1 MNSVLRWTFLALSAF
16 ACAFAQAQGYPSKP
30 IRVIIPFPPGGGSDA
45 AARLVTNHLAQV
57 LAQTFV
63 IDARPGGNTVIGT
76 MAVAKA
82 PADGYTL
89 LFTGGSTMSIQPFM
103 FAGKPPFDPL
113 GDFAPVG
120 MVSRFPFFL
129 VVPAS
134 LQANS
139 LQELIA
145 LAKASPGKLSY
156 ASNGS
161 GTIGHLSMEMIRKET
176 GIDLIHVPY
185 KGFAPAVI
193 DLLPG
198 RVTMLLADVAPIG
211 QHVRAGNLKV
221 LAATSAKRS
230 SYWPEVPTVA
240 EQGIPG
246 FGVEVWFAL
255 YAPAK
260 TPDEIVARLNAEM
273 QKYLSSP
280 EAKDAYA
287 KIGMD
292 SAASSAEELRARII
306 AEQNVFSKAVK
317 DANLKVE

>member
-1 MNSVLRWTFLALSAF
+1 MKTLLCWTVVALA
-16 ACAFAQAQGYPSKP
+16 ACASACAQAQAYPAKP
-30 IRVIIPFPPGGGSDA
+30 VRVIIPFPPGGGSDA
-45 AARLVTNHLAQV
+45 AARLVTSHLAQV
-57 LAQTFV
+57 LGQSFV

-103 FAGKPPFDPL
+103 FAGKPPYDPL
-113 GDFAPVG
+113 GDFLPIG

-129 VVPAS
+129 VVPAA
-134 LQANS
+134 LPANS

-145 LAKASPGKLSY
+145 LARASPGKLSY

-161 GTIGHLSMEMIRKET
+161 GTIGHLSMEMIRKAT

-193 DLLPG
+193 DLIPG
-198 RVTMLLADVAPIG
+198 RVSMLLADVAPIA
-211 QHVRAGNLKV
+211 QHVRAGSLKV
-221 LAATSAKRS
+221 LAATSAQRS
-230 SYWPEVPTVA
+230 SYWPEVPTIA
-240 EQGIPG
+240 EQAVPG

-260 TPDEIVARLNAEM
+260 TPEDIVARLNGEM

-280 EAKDAYA
+280 EAKEAYA
-287 KIGMD
+287 RIGMD
-292 SAASSAEELRARII
+292 SAPSGAEELRARII

-317 DANLKVE
+317 DANLKID